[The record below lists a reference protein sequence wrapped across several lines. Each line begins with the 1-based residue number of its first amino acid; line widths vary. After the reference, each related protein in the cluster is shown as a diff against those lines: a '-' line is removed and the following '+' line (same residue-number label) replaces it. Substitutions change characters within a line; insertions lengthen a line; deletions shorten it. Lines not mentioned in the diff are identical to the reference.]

1 MVDYHLILFIMGHV
15 GINPAHLTERID
27 LHMPSAMEGASM
39 SFHPDNPEVATI
51 LAAEEALA
59 AAHLT
64 LDLVT
69 IDRLLH
75 PAYIIV
81 QLGGTIEDK
90 AQTLASFTTGDRYW
104 ELAQSDEMTVRLF
117 GDTAIVTGRWRG
129 RGRNGAEQFDYQARF
144 LSTWVRDAG
153 EWRNIAYMATEISD
167 A

>member
-1 MVDYHLILFIMGHV
+1 MGHV
-15 GINPAHLTERID
+15 GINPAHPTKRID

-39 SFHPDNPEVATI
+39 SFHPDSPVVATI

-64 LDLVT
+64 LDLAT

-81 QLGGTIEDK
+81 QPGGIIEDK

-104 ELAQSDEMTVRLF
+104 DLAQSDEMTVRLF

-129 RGRNGAEQFDYQARF
+129 RGQNGAEKFDYQARF
-144 LSTWVRDAG
+144 LSTWLREDG
-153 EWRNIAYMATEISD
+153 TWRNIAYMATEISD